1 MCNAN
6 KKFYYTHSYN
16 LHYWFFL
23 LSLLLLLFFLVQLN
37 NRVFILSI
45 LFAAIMVNY
54 ATAIPLTADSSE
66 LLWGYPKKLSQN
78 SLLLRSL

>member
-1 MCNAN
+1 MQIRNFIIHIAII
-6 KKFYYTHSYN
+6 YTIGY
-16 LHYWFFL
+16 FL
-23 LSLLLLLFFLVQLN
+23 LSLLLLLFFLVQLNN